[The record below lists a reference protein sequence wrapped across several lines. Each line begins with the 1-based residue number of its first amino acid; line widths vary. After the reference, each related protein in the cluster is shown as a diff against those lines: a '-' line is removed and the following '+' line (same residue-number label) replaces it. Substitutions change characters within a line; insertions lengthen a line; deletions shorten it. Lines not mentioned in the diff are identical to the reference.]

1 MNKIIFSLL
10 LLVSSNTFSQG
21 YYHGAGFNI
30 SLNNYRFIYD
40 DPVLGRFDNSRL
52 NFLPS
57 LVYKASYGII
67 LKSDFYFAASAYPAI
82 GAMYSSNSNSQSG
95 QTTSSYFG
103 YDLPLLG
110 EFYFGSLDD
119 NAFHFGVGYDISS
132 FRQNGVGRTT
142 HGPQL
147 SFGGQL
153 FVRDQ
158 LYHIRFFYTK
168 GLNKTKDIPSGVDVI
183 TDQRNYFGGSLIYMF
198 GI

>member
-1 MNKIIFSLL
+1 MNKIIFCLL
-10 LLVSSNTFSQG
+10 LLISGSSFSQG
-21 YYHGAGFNI
+21 YYHGLGFNI

-40 DPVLGRFDNSRL
+40 DPIYGRIDNSRL
-52 NFLPS
+52 NLLPS

-67 LKSDFYFAASAYPAI
+67 LNSDCYFAASAYPAI
-82 GAMYSSNSNSQSG
+82 GAMYSSSSNSQSG

-103 YDLPLLG
+103 YDLPILG
-110 EFYFGSLDD
+110 ELYFGNLDD
-119 NAFHFGVGYDISS
+119 FAFHLGAGYDISS
-132 FRQNGVGRTT
+132 FRQNGIGRMT

-147 SFGGQL
+147 SFGGQI
-153 FVRDQ
+153 FFRDQ

-198 GI
+198 GM